1 MNKAIQK
8 MYDDIAA
15 KESVTDGKLSDL
27 AMKQKSLKS
36 KVDTFIEEMADKN
49 RNEFM
54 ITEKIAMFEKK
65 FTGDTQSN
73 ARSVM
78 PSRPPSGVRAEV
90 IKQIQ
95 KNTDA
100 LQDELNLVR
109 ADYGQYRSV
118 MEPIVN
124 DLAAVVDNV
133 QNRVAKMETTQNFHE
148 NKLDNLNK
156 TANMAL
162 TFQTTGAG
170 SEMDTNMRNVM

>member
-1 MNKAIQK
+1 MNKAIHK

-90 IKQIQ
+90 IK
-95 KNTDA
+95 
-100 LQDELNLVR
+100 
-109 ADYGQYRSV
+109 
-118 MEPIVN
+118 
-124 DLAAVVDNV
+124 
-133 QNRVAKMETTQNFHE
+133 
-148 NKLDNLNK
+148 
-156 TANMAL
+156 
-162 TFQTTGAG
+162 
-170 SEMDTNMRNVM
+170 